1 MNADMKMFFRVL
13 LPAICM
19 FIFTWICSFFPFSKI
34 LLLGIYVLFP
44 LAFIIQGIICARLKK
59 QMIIGFIFSS
69 AAIMMSVS
77 YWFEVGSMV
86 NAVIVY
92 TILGFISFLLYGRKM
107 KSA

>member
-1 MNADMKMFFRVL
+1 MKMFFRVL
-13 LPAICM
+13 FPSICI

-44 LAFIIQGIICARLKK
+44 LAFIIQGIICARLIK
-59 QMIIGFIFSS
+59 QMIIGFICSS
-69 AAIMMSVS
+69 AAIIIPVS

-86 NAVIVY
+86 NAVILY
-92 TILGFISFLLYGRKM
+92 TVLGLISFFLYGRKV